1 MFDDLNSGGWLIVV
15 VALIF
20 GFGIVRWVISA
31 AEDKFTGSPKSPG
44 TQSNQSKYN
53 HAEESSSRQ
62 QSKESA
68 WQESQ
73 RSNSTARAWHEVLG
87 IVPAASIDEIRS
99 AYKLKMSQYHPD
111 KVASL
116 GEEFTDIA
124 VNKSKEI
131 NLAYKQAMAIRS
143 GLSE

>member
-1 MFDDLNSGGWLIVV
+1 MFDDLNSGGWLFVMA
-15 VALIF
+15 ALIF
-20 GFGIVRWVISA
+20 GFGIVRRMISA
-31 AEDKFTGSPKSPG
+31 AEYKFTGNPKSPG
-44 TQSNQSKYN
+44 TQSNQSKKNY
-53 HAEESSSRQ
+53 HAED
-62 QSKESA
+62 
-68 WQESQ
+68 SQ
-73 RSNSTARAWHEVLG
+73 RSNSTALRWHEVLG
-87 IVPAASIDEIRS
+87 IEPAASIDEIRS

-116 GEEFTDIA
+116 GEEFMDIA

>member
-1 MFDDLNSGGWLIVV
+1 MYDDLNSWGWLIVMA
-15 VALIF
+15 ALIF

-31 AEDKFTGSPKSPG
+31 AEDKLTGSNKSRG

-62 QSKESA
+62 QYDKSA

-87 IVPAASIDEIRS
+87 IEPGASIDEIRV
-99 AYKLKMSQYHPD
+99 AYKRKMSQYHPD

-116 GEEFTDIA
+116 GEEFMDIA

-131 NLAYKQAMAIRS
+131 NSAYKQAIAIRS
-143 GLSE
+143 